1 MPLSAVGVHCVRSD
15 VGPPR
20 VAPVCN
26 RCPVYLCG
34 TLGASSLRLAG
45 SSRMPTGR
53 ERRTVNE
60 ALDEPVPIQPRAA
73 RARRQRVR
81 KRLFRTA
88 IALLLSGLGL
98 CLIVA
103 WQRDTVRMAE
113 ACQRLKKRHLPALQ
127 VEIDR
132 LGTLPLFFRTPQADP
147 TARAWPEFIYQDA
160 DSIVHL
166 RKKAGEVILAHAV
179 RGPRLLLHR
188 KGRAVIL
195 RADGK
200 LSVEWMSDEQF
211 REQLE
216 QQNAYVETRQTQV
229 RRQSRRVP

>member
-1 MPLSAVGVHCVRSD
+1 M
-15 VGPPR
+15 
-20 VAPVCN
+20 
-26 RCPVYLCG
+26 
-34 TLGASSLRLAG
+34 
-45 SSRMPTGR
+45 
-53 ERRTVNE
+53 NE
-60 ALDEPVPIQPRAA
+60 ALDEPVTIQPQAA

-81 KRLFRTA
+81 TRLFRTA
-88 IALLLSGLGL
+88 LALLFSGLGL
-98 CLIVA
+98 CLIVV

-113 ACQRLKKRHLPALQ
+113 AGQRLKRHLPALQ
-127 VEIDR
+127 AEIDR

-147 TARAWPEFIYQDA
+147 TARALPEFIYQNA

-179 RGPRLLLHR
+179 RGPRLILHR

-211 REQLE
+211 RDLLE
-216 QQNAYVETRQTQV
+216 QQNAYVEAQQTQV
-229 RRQSRRVP
+229 RTQGRRVP